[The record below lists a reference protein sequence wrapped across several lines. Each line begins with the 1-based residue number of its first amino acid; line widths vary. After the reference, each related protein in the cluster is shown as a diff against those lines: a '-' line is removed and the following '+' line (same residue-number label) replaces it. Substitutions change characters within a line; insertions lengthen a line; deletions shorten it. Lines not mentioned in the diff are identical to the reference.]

1 MDFTIKEL
9 VNNLDSQITA
19 LQTKTQIEIK
29 KHDENIIELQ
39 TLQDLKEHFI
49 QEQKESKLLNI
60 FGKYLENLKAFF
72 ELKINKTSI
81 IDFEK
86 INNTTLQEAKQINF
100 NESKYFKLLTTYQNN
115 IRQELNAF
123 FFSPLFSFICELHK
137 ESSISKAYN
146 VFWNIKQENYTDE
159 EAIILLKKAIEE
171 KLKAEFEADF
181 LEKGSCYQNNIINN
195 LLKIIGAS
203 INSKTN
209 KKESPKTKKLTKE
222 IKVEEKDNRL
232 YISTEI
238 KKGEIFKLSID
249 KNKEITPAMFKYYI
263 YFLKIATQHIK
274 PIYNNGNMKEMQ
286 FIIIN
291 LDEASEELGIRK
303 DKLKNIFKNML
314 EVFQT
319 VNIEKATY
327 FANGLKGVSKAER
340 YITINNEKIINGF
353 KIYKNKIE
361 VCLNEAFTM
370 SLINAQEM
378 IIPLLLFRVNQ
389 NQYSLSFIIGYFLL
403 LHERRTQKGR
413 NYNNYISLDI
423 ETLLNNSGKDIEN
436 IIKNKNSTREKELF
450 INNIQ
455 YLVNIGLL
463 KEYKYKL
470 NGKLYDSNTIEDN
483 TTFTQWRKYT
493 LVYKFADEIVEECL
507 KPYNKPIPKPKKS
520 KISK

>member
-1 MDFTIKEL
+1 MDT
-9 VNNLDSQITA
+9 VNNFVNYLDLQITS
-19 LQTKTQIEIK
+19 LQSKISKTIEAK
-29 KHDENIIELQ
+29 KNDENIIELK
-39 TLQDLKEHFI
+39 TLQELKEHFT
-49 QEQKESKLLNI
+49 QEQKEANLLNI
-60 FGKYLENLKAFF
+60 FNRYLDSIKTFF

-81 IDFEK
+81 IDFEQ
-86 INNTTLQEAKQINF
+86 INNTALQEARQINF
-100 NESKYFKLLTTYQNN
+100 NENIYFKLLATYQNN

-137 ESSISKAYN
+137 ESSISQAYN

-159 EAIILLKKAIEE
+159 EAIILLKRAIEE

-181 LEKGSCYQNNIINN
+181 LEKCSCYQNNITNN

-203 INSKTN
+203 TNSKTN
-209 KKESPKTKKLTKE
+209 K
-222 IKVEEKDNRL
+222 IEEKNNRL

-249 KNKEITPAMFKYYI
+249 KEKEITPAMFKYYI
-263 YFLKIATQHIK
+263 YFLKVATQHIK
-274 PIYNNGNMKEMQ
+274 PIYNNGNMQAMQ
-286 FIIIN
+286 FITIN
-291 LDEASEELGIRK
+291 LDEASEETKTRK
-303 DKLKNIFKNML
+303 DNITKRLIEML

-319 VNIEKATY
+319 VKIEKGNY
-327 FANGLKGVSKAER
+327 FANAPKGISKGER
-340 YITINNEKIINGF
+340 YISFEAKLINGF
-353 KIYKNKIE
+353 DVYKNKIE
-361 VCLNEAFTM
+361 VCLNEAFTI
-370 SLINAQEM
+370 SLINSQEM

-389 NQYSLSFIIGYFLL
+389 KQYPLSFLIGYYLL

-423 ETLLNNSGKDIEN
+423 ETILNNSGKDIES
-436 IIKNKNSTREKELF
+436 IIKNKHSTRVKELF

-463 KEYKYKL
+463 KEYKYKQ

-483 TTFTQWRKYT
+483 TTFTQWQKYT
-493 LVYKFADEIVEECL
+493 LAYKFTDEIVEECL

-520 KISK
+520 KIVK